1 MNITCVK
8 EKIKDKILKDIESFS
23 EEDLQKIDNNTYEV
37 KIRIEKIKKKE
48 IQKSELTEDMMKIFE
63 QQLSNLSTR
72 ERGIEL
78 LSSLIKD
85 KLSAEHFAKYMRV
98 SFLKQDNKDYI
109 INKIVEA
116 TIGAKLRSSAIKGSL
131 SDKVCK

>member
-1 MNITCVK
+1 MNIPCVK
-8 EKIKDKILKDIESFS
+8 EKIKDKLFKEIENLSN
-23 EEDLQKIDNNTYEV
+23 EDLQKIDNNTHEI
-37 KIRIEKIKKKE
+37 KIKIEKIRKRE
-48 IQKSELTEDMMKIFE
+48 IQKTELTEDMMKTFE
-63 QQLSNLSTR
+63 QQLSNLPTR

-116 TIGAKLRSSAIKGSL
+116 TIGAKLRSSAIKGQ
-131 SDKVCK
+131 